1 MDSTHCK
8 KLLFV
13 WKSTLSMIYLG
24 FKVKPA
30 TVFFIIII
38 HMIIDHRTMTITYRA
53 KSIVDKN
60 I

>member
-1 MDSTHCK
+1 
-8 KLLFV
+8 
-13 WKSTLSMIYLG
+13 MIYLG
-24 FKVKPA
+24 FKIKPA
-30 TVFFIIII
+30 TVFFIITI